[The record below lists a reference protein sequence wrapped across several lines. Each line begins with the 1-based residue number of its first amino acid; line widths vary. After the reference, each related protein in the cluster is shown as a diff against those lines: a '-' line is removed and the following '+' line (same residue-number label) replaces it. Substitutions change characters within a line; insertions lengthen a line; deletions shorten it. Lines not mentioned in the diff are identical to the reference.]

1 MNQKIHA
8 VHHHADQTLFAEKE
22 MVQVLVHVWL
32 NILETHT
39 QDVAQNVSKT
49 QIVIVPRHVSTINV
63 KILVLVFVEQ
73 MLFVEYKIIIQL
85 VTAWMDIPVM
95 LLLAVQRLNE
105 QVSFFLVLLSMVYFR
120 KLFF

>member
-105 QVSFFLVLLSMVYFR
+105 QVSFFLSFI
-120 KLFF
+120 KHGLF